1 MINERQD
8 IILKKMKAVIIEN
21 KKLKLKEVPN
31 PKIGENDVLVKVY
44 YSAVNRADVM
54 QCEGDYPSPAGCPE
68 WPGLEVSGEIVE
80 IGTGEKVRRKWLVG
94 DKVCCLLGGGGYAEF
109 VSVNCDMCMPVPENC
124 SMAEASCLPEA
135 FATAYLKLF
144 IEAKAQKG
152 ETLLVTAGASGL
164 ASVVIPLAKSFG
176 LRVITTVRS
185 DPSKIKCLGADVVVD
200 TRVTNL
206 TDVLKE
212 EAENKKGVDIAIDCL
227 GGDKLD
233 EYFQYVNHNCRWI
246 IIASLA
252 GDYAKINLKNVF
264 KKNIRIIGSTL
275 RSRSDEQKAFILSEL
290 VDKVWKKVA
299 ERKIVPTVYKV
310 LPVTMANEAHELLL
324 KNHVGKIV
332 LEVYK

>member
-1 MINERQD
+1 MIKERQD

-21 KKLKLKEVPN
+21 KKLKLKEVSN
-31 PKIGENDVLVKVY
+31 PKIGENDVLVKVF

-54 QCEGDYPSPAGCPE
+54 QREGDYPSPAGCPE
-68 WPGLEVSGEIVE
+68 WLGLEVSGEIVE
-80 IGTGEKVRRKWLVG
+80 VGTGEKARRKWRVG

-124 SMAEASCLPEA
+124 SMVEASCLPEA
-135 FATAYLKLF
+135 LATAYLKLF

-185 DPSKIKCLGADVVVD
+185 DPSKIKNLGADVVVD
-200 TRVTNL
+200 TRVTDL
-206 TDVLKE
+206 VDVLKVEYE
-212 EAENKKGVDIAIDCL
+212 EKRGVDIAIDCL

-233 EYFQYVNHNCRWI
+233 EYFQYVNYNCRWI

-275 RSRSDEQKAFILSEL
+275 RSRSIEQKAFILSEL
-290 VDKVWKKVA
+290 VDKVWDKVSA
-299 ERKIVPTVYKV
+299 REIVPTIYKV
-310 LPVTMANEAHELLL
+310 LPITSVKEAHASLLES
-324 KNHVGKIV
+324 HVGKIV
-332 LEVYK
+332 LKVN